1 MFKKTLISLAVA
13 SSVGLTG
20 CFDSGETGANAN
32 PDYQISNP
40 ELDGKTWPLF
50 NPVTGDLPVPN
61 DLIFRSDNP
70 ATAINE
76 ADGSFQV
83 ADSSPPVTT
92 ALNQLSGASSV
103 APPVVQFNGQIDP
116 NSVDSRPF
124 IVNPLAGQEGQPA
137 IIPNPGQNVFLIELE
152 YAGGDPVRGLGA
164 GETPTIPL
172 AITAQVA
179 AGAAPQDLSGRNQAE
194 AGAYL
199 GSLIQS
205 PEYVAE
211 VVTLD
216 GSSAIRINPT
226 KPLNPFKRYL
236 VVVTNEVL
244 DVNGDPIVQDP
255 VYRDVADP
263 DRVLGNPTALAPVRR
278 IVDTFWEKVAA
289 SFFAVPNQARPGDA
303 LTESDIALS
312 YSFTTSNDQRVLQY
326 IADPKAYF
334 KETILGSIR
343 FSAVSDARTAEE
355 PVTDFFALKT
365 IGDDAV
371 EAADATAEGQ
381 AGQLVAAFTAANL
394 LPTPTDQSSTAD
406 FGEPQDV
413 TQVSAIASQFV
424 DFGQVNLVQGT
435 IALPYYL
442 GVPTGSSDAEGSV
455 LNTQSWTANA
465 ALAAAAGDQLGV
477 QLAQSDPTVSEVV
490 NYRFPFPSE
499 TAEVEVPV
507 MVLYPAS
514 YDGSTPL
521 ETVMYMHGITTDR
534 STALTFGS
542 ALANSSQV
550 AVVVID
556 QPLHGV
562 TPFGL
567 EEQQVLAEQL
577 LTSGQAGGLPES
589 LAPNET
595 NINAV
600 ISGEIAV
607 GFLTQTLISFGQTP
621 ENAAAI
627 APGAV
632 DAIAGGASSADVLGV
647 ADSVQAAQL
656 DAAVRSLRSFENTVA
671 NAGSTVPGIA
681 KTENERH
688 FDFTASAANTPTAMT
703 ETSGESGSLF
713 INLTNFTNSRDK
725 NRQAVVDLLNV
736 RASLGGLDFDGTEGA
751 DLDSSSVYFVG
762 HSLGTI
768 VGAPFVAVANESS
781 NPADDI
787 VAAQLLTPGAGIVR
801 LLENSPAF
809 APSILG
815 GLQAAAGLEQGDA
828 DLETFFNVFQ
838 AALDSADPI
847 NFADSLNQ
855 SGSKVLLSQVNGDQ
869 VIPNDALENPLGDAF
884 SAYLSGTE
892 PFAELLNAVAV
903 TNANEVDLG
912 TGTFGVPLANAAIT
926 RYTEGTHGTP
936 VLPQGGP
943 LDVRVF
949 SEMVRQTATVNVT
962 EGAAVILNFMDQDPD
977 ITEIVQQ
984 D

>member
-20 CFDSGETGANAN
+20 CFDSGSTGANAN

-50 NPVTGDLPVPN
+50 NPVTGALPLPN

-70 ATAINE
+70 ATEINE

-83 ADSSPPVTT
+83 ADSAPPVTT
-92 ALNQLSGASSV
+92 ALNQLSGASSI
-103 APPVVQFNGQIDP
+103 APAVVQFNGQIDAD
-116 NSVDSRPF
+116 SVDSRAF
-124 IVNPLAGQEGQPA
+124 ILANPEDPSSV
-137 IIPNPGQNVFLIELE
+137 IPNPNQNVFLIELE

-164 GETPTIPL
+164 GESPTIPL

-179 AGAAPQDLSGRNQAE
+179 AGAVPQDLSGRTQAE

-199 GSLIQS
+199 YGLTQS

-211 VVTLD
+211 VVSLD
-216 GSSAIRINPT
+216 GSSAIRVNPT
-226 KPLNPFKRYL
+226 KPLSPFKRYL

-255 VYRDVADP
+255 LYRDVADP
-263 DRVLGNPTALAPVRR
+263 DRVLGNPTALAPVRQ
-278 IVDTFWEKVAA
+278 IVDKFWEKVAA
-289 SFFAVPNQARPGDA
+289 SFFGVPNQARPDDA
-303 LTESDIALS
+303 LTESDIAIS

-326 IADPKAYF
+326 IADPKAFF
-334 KETILGSIR
+334 KETILGSVR
-343 FSAVSDARTAEE
+343 FEAVSDAREGGE
-355 PVTDFFALKT
+355 TDFFALNT
-365 IGDDAV
+365 IGNNAV
-371 EAADATAEGQ
+371 AAADATADGQ
-381 AGQLVAAFTAANL
+381 ADQLVGAFTAADL
-394 LPTPTDQSSTAD
+394 LPTPTDQSSTAS
-406 FGEPQDV
+406 FGQPQDV

-424 DFGQVNLVQGT
+424 DFGEVNLVQGT
-435 IALPYYL
+435 ISLPYYL
-442 GVPTGSSDAEGSV
+442 GIPTGSSDAEGSV
-455 LNTQSWTANA
+455 INTQSWTANA
-465 ALAAAAGDQLGV
+465 SLAAAAGDQLGV
-477 QLAQSDPTVSEVV
+477 QLAQSDSTVSEVV
-490 NYRFPFPSE
+490 NYRFPFPAE
-499 TAEVEVPV
+499 TGEVEVPI
-507 MVLYPAS
+507 MVLYPAN
-514 YDGSTPL
+514 YDGSGNL

-556 QPLHGV
+556 QPVHGV

-632 DAIAGGASSADVLGV
+632 DAIAGGASSADVLGL
-647 ADSVQAAQL
+647 ADPVQAAQL

-884 SAYLSGTE
+884 DAYLSGTE

-926 RYTEGTHGTP
+926 RYTEGTHSTP

-949 SEMVRQTATVNVT
+949 SEMVRQTATVNAT
-962 EGAAVILNFMDQDPD
+962 GGAAVILNFMDQDPD

>member
-50 NPVTGDLPVPN
+50 NPVTGALPLPN

-70 ATAINE
+70 ATEINE

-83 ADSSPPVTT
+83 ADSAPPVTT
-92 ALNQLSGASSV
+92 ALNQLSGASSI
-103 APPVVQFNGQIDP
+103 APAVVQFNGQIDAD
-116 NSVDSRPF
+116 SVDSRAF
-124 IVNPLAGQEGQPA
+124 ILANPEDPSSV
-137 IIPNPGQNVFLIELE
+137 IPNPNQNVFLIELE

-164 GETPTIPL
+164 GESPTIPL

-179 AGAAPQDLSGRNQAE
+179 AGNVPQDLSGRDQAQ

-199 GSLIQS
+199 FSLTQS

-211 VVTLD
+211 VVSLD

-226 KPLNPFKRYL
+226 KPLSPFKRYL

-263 DRVLGNPTALAPVRR
+263 ERVLGNPTALAPVRQ

-289 SFFAVPNQARPGDA
+289 SFFAVPNQARPGDS

-334 KETILGSIR
+334 KETILGSVR
-343 FSAVSDARTAEE
+343 FTAVSDARTADE

-371 EAADATAEGQ
+371 TAADATADGQ
-381 AGQLVAAFTAANL
+381 ADALVGAFSAAEL
-394 LPTPTDQSSTAD
+394 LPTPSDQSSTAT

-413 TQVSAIASQFV
+413 TQVSAIADQFV
-424 DFGQVNLVQGT
+424 DFGDVNLVQGT
-435 IALPYYL
+435 ISLPYYL
-442 GVPTGSSDAEGSV
+442 GIPTGSSDAEGSV

-477 QLAQSDPTVSEVV
+477 QFGQSEPTVSQVV
-490 NYRFPFPSE
+490 NYRFPFPAE
-499 TAEVEVPV
+499 TGEVEVPI
-507 MVLYPAS
+507 MVLYPAG

-534 STALTFGS
+534 SAALTFGS

-562 TPFGL
+562 TPFGP
-567 EEQQVLAEQL
+567 EEQQALAERL

-589 LAPNET
+589 LAPSEANVD
-595 NINAV
+595 AV
-600 ISGEIAV
+600 IARQIAI
-607 GFLTQTLISFGQTP
+607 GFVLGAVEADQEANAIDPAT
-621 ENAAAI
+621 AAA
-627 APGAV
+627 V
-632 DAIAGGASSADVLGV
+632 VADVASGGTI
-647 ADSVQAAQL
+647 ADLQGISVQEAALL
-656 DAAVRSLRSFENTVA
+656 DPAIRTLRSFENTVA

-736 RASLGGLDFDGTEGA
+736 RASLGGLDFDGTAGA
-751 DLDSSSVYFVG
+751 DLDASSVYFVG

-828 DLETFFNVFQ
+828 NLETFFNVFQ

-847 NFADSLNQ
+847 NFASSLNN
-855 SGSKVLLSQVNGDQ
+855 SSTPVLLSQVNGDS
-869 VIPNDALENPLGDAF
+869 VIPNDALAAPFGDAF
-884 SAYLSGTE
+884 DAYLSGTE
-892 PFAELLNAVAV
+892 PFARLLEAASV
-903 TNANEVDLG
+903 TGSD
-912 TGTFGVPLANAAIT
+912 TPVPLANAAIS
-926 RYTEGTHGTP
+926 RYIEGTHSTP

-943 LDVRVF
+943 LDARVF
-949 SEMVRQTATVNVT
+949 AEMVRQTATVIAADGT
-962 EGAAVILNFMDQDPD
+962 AVIPD
-977 ITEIVQQ
+977 FDGGDGAISEIMQQ